1 MNDRLVLG
9 AGEDNLL
16 ALKEAIEVL
25 PVVELFVEL
34 EAVIELVHLEVLR
47 VVAAEDFGIEPTVGE
62 VALWVSD
69 LVGQVE

>member
-9 AGEDNLL
+9 AGQDNLL
-16 ALKEAIEVL
+16 ALEEAIEVL

>member
-9 AGEDNLL
+9 ASEDNLL
-16 ALKEAIEVL
+16 ALEEAIEVL

-34 EAVIELVHLEVLR
+34 EAVIELVHLELLR
-47 VVAAEDFGIEPTVGE
+47 VVAAENFGIEPTVGE
-62 VALWVSD
+62 VALWVRD